1 MNLRRNLRRAP
12 RRLSLVAVTLLFTL
26 DGSSSL
32 GRAAEASPLPAPP
45 AKMERLDA
53 AALAAQIDKHFE
65 DYWQTAGVEP
75 APASDDAEFARRVYL
90 ILAGKTPPA
99 AEMRDFLEDADPKK
113 RAVLVERLLAS
124 LESGSQ
130 SEIDAAWAKEADN
143 RIAAYEAG
151 EIEAIP
157 AEQVLAELRA
167 RRK

>member
-1 MNLRRNLRRAP
+1 MSTAQIIDTALA
-12 RRLSLVAVTLLFTL
+12 
-26 DGSSSL
+26 
-32 GRAAEASPLPAPP
+32 LPAQS
-45 AKMERLDA
+45 K
-53 AALAAQIDKHFE
+53 
-65 DYWQTAGVEP
+65 
-75 APASDDAEFARRVYL
+75 AE
-90 ILAGKTPPA
+90 
-99 AEMRDFLEDADPKK
+99 
-113 RAVLVERLLAS
+113 LVERLLAS

>member
-1 MNLRRNLRRAP
+1 MSTAQII
-12 RRLSLVAVTLLFTL
+12 
-26 DGSSSL
+26 D
-32 GRAAEASPLPAPP
+32 
-45 AKMERLDA
+45 
-53 AALAAQIDKHFE
+53 AALALPAQSK
-65 DYWQTAGVEP
+65 
-75 APASDDAEFARRVYL
+75 AE
-90 ILAGKTPPA
+90 
-99 AEMRDFLEDADPKK
+99 
-113 RAVLVERLLAS
+113 LVERLLAS